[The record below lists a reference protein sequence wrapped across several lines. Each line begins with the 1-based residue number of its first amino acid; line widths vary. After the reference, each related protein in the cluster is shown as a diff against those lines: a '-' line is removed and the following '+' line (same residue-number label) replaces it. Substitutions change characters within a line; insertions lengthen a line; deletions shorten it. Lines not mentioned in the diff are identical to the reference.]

1 MRNTRNPPSSKSSTD
16 ARRRMERRRADVR
29 EHVMEMTPE
38 DVVIGKEYRVKC
50 EQMKFDRKIVK
61 VVGKSGEGN
70 QSDPTHHHARDWM
83 FEVEI
88 PLTDK
93 EKLEIQLKH
102 PLSDEVLKGNMLP
115 GHLCCCYLQTI

>member
-1 MRNTRNPPSSKSSTD
+1 
-16 ARRRMERRRADVR
+16 
-29 EHVMEMTPE
+29 MEMTPE

-61 VVGKSGEGN
+61 VVGRSGKGN
-70 QSDPTHHHARDWM
+70 QSDPTHYHARDWM

-88 PLTDK
+88 PLTDD
-93 EKLEIQLKH
+93 EKLEIQLRH
-102 PLSDEVLKGNMLP
+102 PLSDEVIRGNIMS